1 MSGGG
6 AKNSSARLLPPIK
19 NPLFNP
25 NEDSDEVRVTSVL
38 QNGHS
43 DRPRQGR
50 RLGGLA
56 NLFSSRHRNSF
67 SPNSAGGEERE
78 PETSGE
84 SSNAVSHS
92 KPTARTAQVGNRKT
106 LLADPETEEVSG
118 SSNVKP
124 TNSRVTNNRFSRNL
138 SNNKTEADGE
148 VLVEE
153 RNSPSDR
160 ENRKRISSSKQGSK
174 ITISEPKK
182 TGLLRRDK
190 EKRGLLVKQD
200 SEDSGKFLSTDPQ
213 HERLHS
219 APSSD
224 SEVVVHRNNRSK
236 KEEKKKAEVVKY
248 EDAMSLRNEWREAM
262 ASGEYRSL
270 LGFLT
275 STFDTFSEMVSIF
288 KKKDDF
294 DPEELGESGIDHDFV
309 RITYDIVLSLP
320 QDIQK
325 NVLKSVINS
334 LLQDIKRQRTKTDL
348 RAYTILLQNPQF
360 NKTATYVIFAHLLRQ
375 ISSLM
380 DAEHQFLVHWF
391 RRLPVNTFKAIITR
405 VQQFISVRLFPS
417 KTNELPPDEKCT
429 WWIPSAVKVLALLNA
444 SNWLLIPPL
453 VNHTFFYNHS
463 LDHIDL
469 LSEYY
474 SWQNPG
480 ANSNKFSFCQY
491 PFTLSLAAKRFIMQK
506 DSESQMIVM
515 ARKSLVAKV
524 QRREIPDMGML
535 FLNIK
540 VRRSHLIHDSLNEIS
555 RKQRDLKKKL
565 KVTFTGE
572 PGLDMGGLTKEWFLL
587 LVRKIF
593 RPEYGMFTYD
603 EKSRTYWFSK
613 NCMDN
618 DSEFNLVGVLMG
630 LAVYNSIILDI
641 RFPPCCY
648 KKLLSPAVVPFHD
661 PHATVG
667 LAALGLQ
674 DLIEAMPD
682 LGRGLKELLE
692 YDGDVKEDL
701 CQTFQISYTVFGEVV
716 THSLKPKGDKIPVT
730 EQNREEYVNLYVDYL
745 LNKSIYQQFASF
757 YHGFHSV
764 CASNALI
771 MLRPE
776 EVEMLVCG
784 NPELD
789 MDALRKVTVY
799 DGYTKNDSAIRYFWD
814 VVMSFSMELKKKL
827 LLFATGSDRVPI
839 GGMGEM
845 EFKIIRMEVAHS
857 TSMLPMAHTCF
868 NQLCLPPY
876 KNRKVLKQKLTI
888 AISNAEGFGIE

>member
-67 SPNSAGGEERE
+67 SPNSAGGEDRE

-334 LLQDIKRQRTKTDL
+334 LLQDIKRKRTKTDL

-405 VQQFISVRLFPS
+405 VQQ
-417 KTNELPPDEKCT
+417 
-429 WWIPSAVKVLALLNA
+429 
-444 SNWLLIPPL
+444 
-453 VNHTFFYNHS
+453 
-463 LDHIDL
+463 
-469 LSEYY
+469 
-474 SWQNPG
+474 
-480 ANSNKFSFCQY
+480 
-491 PFTLSLAAKRFIMQK
+491 
-506 DSESQMIVM
+506 
-515 ARKSLVAKV
+515 
-524 QRREIPDMGML
+524 
-535 FLNIK
+535 
-540 VRRSHLIHDSLNEIS
+540 
-555 RKQRDLKKKL
+555 
-565 KVTFTGE
+565 
-572 PGLDMGGLTKEWFLL
+572 
-587 LVRKIF
+587 
-593 RPEYGMFTYD
+593 
-603 EKSRTYWFSK
+603 
-613 NCMDN
+613 
-618 DSEFNLVGVLMG
+618 
-630 LAVYNSIILDI
+630 
-641 RFPPCCY
+641 
-648 KKLLSPAVVPFHD
+648 
-661 PHATVG
+661 
-667 LAALGLQ
+667 
-674 DLIEAMPD
+674 MP
-682 LGRGLKELLE
+682 
-692 YDGDVKEDL
+692 
-701 CQTFQISYTVFGEVV
+701 
-716 THSLKPKGDKIPVT
+716 
-730 EQNREEYVNLYVDYL
+730 
-745 LNKSIYQQFASF
+745 
-757 YHGFHSV
+757 
-764 CASNALI
+764 
-771 MLRPE
+771 
-776 EVEMLVCG
+776 
-784 NPELD
+784 
-789 MDALRKVTVY
+789 
-799 DGYTKNDSAIRYFWD
+799 
-814 VVMSFSMELKKKL
+814 
-827 LLFATGSDRVPI
+827 PI
-839 GGMGEM
+839 G
-845 EFKIIRMEVAHS
+845 
-857 TSMLPMAHTCF
+857 C
-868 NQLCLPPY
+868 
-876 KNRKVLKQKLTI
+876 
-888 AISNAEGFGIE
+888 